1 MLHIALGEELKQQLK
16 KQATR
21 LGLSLNAY
29 IRMIL
34 IETIDKKNKE
44 EY

>member
-16 KQATR
+16 EQATR

-29 IRMIL
+29 IRMLL
-34 IETIDKKNKE
+34 IEIIDKKNKE
-44 EY
+44 E